1 MTSTD
6 KKEDFFPAIGS
17 LADKTDNLPDAE
29 PTPNDEEERPL
40 QEIESLCM
48 KCGEQVAF
56 SLFSF
61 KKITNLQKKTKG
73 HNTNDAH
80 LDPLLPRSHRHVLP
94 LRPLRH
100 HKQRDSIRWYH
111 STCVLS
117 PPPFPFPS
125 LSTPTNTHTT
135 LIAEGTLYTAKILSR
150 PDLNRQI
157 VRSPHCT
164 IQIPQLELTLP
175 STATSQG
182 QLTTVEGLVRDV
194 VADLSIDQP
203 VRRYQEP
210 GTYEKIEGLI
220 GRLRGILGDDEEE
233 EEEEEGEGEGEG
245 QGGVGKASE
254 KDKPMPAFTIKLD
267 DPSGNSWIEFIGSMA
282 DPQWNLRTYP
292 RTLEQNVALG
302 LVAAPDE
309 AKAGAS
315 QGTAKI
321 SLDDIGEDDDEEEE
335 DVGGGADG
343 KNEEIF
349 VFHGTC
355 SSCGHPLDTL
365 MKKVNIPYFKDVLIM
380 STNCDRCG
388 YRDNEVKSGS
398 AISEKGKKIT
408 LKVEDKDD
416 MSRDILKSETAGLT
430 IPEID
435 LVLTHG
441 TLGGRFTTL
450 EGILEQVYEE
460 LSEKVVMGGD
470 STEETERSS
479 FVEFLRKLKEVKS
492 GERPFTVIL
501 DDPLANSYIQNLYAP
516 DADPGMEV
524 EVYERTWEQNES
536 LGLNDMK
543 VEGYEE
549 DHAKEQETGEGFVTI
564 QSTRRIT

>member
-1 MTSTD
+1 MTDTD
-6 KKEDFFPAIGS
+6 KKEDLFPAIGS

-29 PTPNDEEERPL
+29 PTPN
-40 QEIESLCM
+40 
-48 KCGEQVAF
+48 G
-56 SLFSF
+56 
-61 KKITNLQKKTKG
+61 
-73 HNTNDAH
+73 
-80 LDPLLPRSHRHVLP
+80 
-94 LRPLRH
+94 
-100 HKQRDSIRWYH
+100 
-111 STCVLS
+111 
-117 PPPFPFPS
+117 
-125 LSTPTNTHTT
+125 
-135 LIAEGTLYTAKILSR
+135 AEGTLYTAKILSR
-150 PDLNRQI
+150 PDLDRQI

-164 IQIPQLELTLP
+164 IQIPELELTLP
-175 STATSQG
+175 STTTSQG

-203 VRRYQEP
+203 VRRYQDP
-210 GTYEKIEGLI
+210 GTYEKIEVLI
-220 GRLRGILGDDEEE
+220 GRLKGILGD
-233 EEEEEGEGEGEG
+233 EEEEEGEEGKEEEGKGKEGVEGVNWESLGERHPDACVYG
-245 QGGVGKASE
+245 QTRRSV
-254 KDKPMPAFTIKLD
+254 
-267 DPSGNSWIEFIGSMA
+267 WEFV
-282 DPQWNLRTYP
+282 DRVYWE
-292 RTLEQNVALG
+292 TLEQNVALG

-315 QGTAKI
+315 QGTAKM
-321 SLDDIGEDDDEEEE
+321 SLDDIGEDEDDDE
-335 DVGGGADG
+335 GAEG

-470 STEETERSS
+470 STEETERSN

-516 DADPGMEV
+516 DPDPGMEV

-549 DHAKEQETGEGFVTI
+549 DHEKEKEKVA
-564 QSTRRIT
+564 S